1 MSFEFR
7 ESWVP
12 VAPSTLAQSAGA
24 ADGADE
30 YRVEHTIHWRVL
42 LTEGRPDQVPSLAV
56 NVLPIQALPVT
67 AGARV
72 FTGVAATARV
82 TAGMRRTLPAV
93 FDTRSSKVMKVPAS
107 VGSVV

>member
-7 ESWVP
+7 GSWVP

-24 ADGADE
+24 DDGADE
-30 YRVEHTIHWRVL
+30 YRVEHAIHWRVL
-42 LTEGRPDQVPSLAV
+42 LTEGRPDQVPSLTV
-56 NVLPIQALPVT
+56 SVLPIHALPET
-67 AGARV
+67 EGATL
-72 FTGVAATARV
+72 FTGVAAVARV

-107 VGSVV
+107 VAWVM